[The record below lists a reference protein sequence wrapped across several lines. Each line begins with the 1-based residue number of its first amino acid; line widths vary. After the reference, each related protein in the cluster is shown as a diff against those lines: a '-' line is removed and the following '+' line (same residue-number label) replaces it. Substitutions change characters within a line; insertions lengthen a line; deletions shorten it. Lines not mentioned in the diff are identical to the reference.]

1 MTKPMRSRLAQLG
14 LVAAIAL
21 PIFGVLALV
30 FSDGDVAADLENN
43 NSVFT
48 SPSGRLRMIVP
59 RGWRATDQP
68 SYPGLLLWMMRSQ
81 PEGQLVLAGEA
92 FTRDL
97 YCSWPIACRAN
108 HDAAPVDKYAC
119 ALRERLITEHF
130 RVGPAQPGPKESET
144 GGLPSVWFEFDDGKH
159 FLRQAVAMTN
169 ERAVSLVLTTSSND
183 ARSAHS
189 RAFEQALRTLRVLT
203 TAEMNQRATATG
215 TSSPATLDAASSD
228 ATAAIRL
235 DLDAGMVANDAGL
248 SDAAATLDDAAVAID
263 GGVAFESAPAPA
275 IDPVGPC
282 R

>member
-1 MTKPMRSRLAQLG
+1 MRSRLARLG

-21 PIFGVLALV
+21 PLVAVLALV
-30 FSDGDVAADLENN
+30 FSDGEVAADLENN
-43 NSVFT
+43 NSVYT

-81 PEGQLVLAGEA
+81 PEGQLVLTAEA

-108 HDAAPVDKYAC
+108 HDATPVEKYAC
-119 ALRERLITEHF
+119 ALRDRLAREHF
-130 RVGPAQPGPKESET
+130 RVGPTQPGPKDTEA
-144 GGLPSVWFEFDDGKH
+144 GGLPSVWFELDDGKH
-159 FLRQAVAMTN
+159 FLRQAIAMTN
-169 ERAVSLVLTTSSND
+169 DRAISLVLTTSSND

-189 RAFEQALRTLRVLT
+189 RAFEQALRTLHVLS
-203 TAEMNQRATATG
+203 TAEMRQRTASSTSSTSATSTAIDAGPIDGTG
-215 TSSPATLDAASSD
+215 T
-228 ATAAIRL
+228 IRL
-235 DLDAGMVANDAGL
+235 DLDAGMIISDAGIA
-248 SDAAATLDDAAVAID
+248 DAPTTLDDAAVID
-263 GGVAFESAPAPA
+263 GGVTFESAPAPA